1 MVSSDGKTEELKE
14 LNGESV
20 LHIADLITE
29 ASSYERAWIPAI
41 KNNGGRIKWSVV
53 VVDRKQGGA
62 ELLKSY
68 DIKSFSMVDIDIG
81 LFKRV
86 LDMGLIDRGQF
97 EMIEQYIL
105 DPKES
110 MAKFLRKNPEFIKQ
124 ALMADDKTRE
134 RAKLCIEKDFYGLN
148 IELS

>member
-1 MVSSDGKTEELKE
+1 VVSSDGKTEELKE

-86 LDMGLIDRGQF
+86 LDMGLIDREQF
-97 EMIEQYIL
+97 EN
-105 DPKES
+105 D
-110 MAKFLRKNPEFIKQ
+110 
-124 ALMADDKTRE
+124 
-134 RAKLCIEKDFYGLN
+134 
-148 IELS
+148 

>member
-1 MVSSDGKTEELKE
+1 LIIFQEAKEGLVLSPIIAKLLNKPHITIYKDLTTVVSSDGKTEELKE

-86 LDMGLIDRGQF
+86 LDMGLIDREQF
-97 EMIEQYIL
+97 EMIEHI
-105 DPKES
+105 
-110 MAKFLRKNPEFIKQ
+110 FLIQKNRWQSF
-124 ALMADDKTRE
+124 
-134 RAKLCIEKDFYGLN
+134 
-148 IELS
+148 